1 MEQLTEKRSRDELTL
16 SAESAQQDGERDFV
30 ALHQGDLL
38 AIFPETGLYRSFVR
52 ISTGHTEHYSRRDCS
67 IAVRVEQSEGM
78 PHLLAVKIVE
88 FGYDN
93 AKTERQFAVEWF
105 DSLEAAHKAAQRVMD
120 ALGMSA
126 AKQHQVVQ
134 AEKGA
139 AVVEEA
145 GPTDLP
151 APERRALSER
161 ISPIF
166 SDLLLPLALC
176 VAFGMFAFGVR
187 SVAQSLQSGLHVTVN
202 VDSLSSPS
210 RVDLPHSPK
219 GKQ

>member
-1 MEQLTEKRSRDELTL
+1 MEKLRENRSSDEQSS
-16 SAESAQQDGERDFV
+16 SAEPILQDSDRDFV

-38 AIFPETGLYRSFVR
+38 AIFPETGLYKSFVR
-52 ISTGHTEHYSRRDCS
+52 ISTGLAEHYSRRDCS

-93 AKTERQFAVEWF
+93 AKTEREFAVEWF
-105 DSLEAAHKAAQRVMD
+105 DSFETAHKAALRVMD

-126 AKQHQVVQ
+126 AKQHQVAQ

-139 AVVEEA
+139 AVAEEA

-151 APERRALSER
+151 APVRRPLSAR
-161 ISPIF
+161 ISSIV

-187 SVAQSLQSGLHVTVN
+187 SVAQSLKSGLHITVN
-202 VDSLSSPS
+202 VDNLTSPS
-210 RVDLPHSPK
+210 KVDPTHSPQ
-219 GKQ
+219 GTQ